1 MMHRQTARTGF
12 TLIELLVV
20 IAIIAI
26 LAAILFPVFA
36 KAREKARQSSCLSNV
51 KQLTLGF
58 MMYAQDYDEYI
69 RTAYLPNPV
78 HHTYWTWYFGVRPYV
93 MNNQIYQ
100 CPNGAFDL
108 TTYGLYFPDLNYPT
122 ERLMVS
128 YGMNY
133 QYLGYS
139 SARYTLAE
147 IKRPSECILI
157 GDSGPHLNTART
169 GASAEHTQYINCVS
183 PEPPPEFPNSPFIE
197 SHSVYLRHND
207 TANVGFVDGHAKAVN
222 RGYVVTLANWTRD

>member
-1 MMHRQTARTGF
+1 MRRRTGF

-36 KAREKARQSSCLSNV
+36 KAREKARQASCLSNV

-69 RTAYLPNPV
+69 RTAYLPHPEYR
-78 HHTYWTWYFGVRPYV
+78 YWGWYNGLEPYV
-93 MNNQIYQ
+93 GNLNIYQ
-100 CPNGAFDL
+100 CPSESWDMGGYWVNS
-108 TTYGLYFPDLNYPT
+108 PT
-122 ERLMVS
+122 ETLMLS

-133 QYLGYS
+133 EYLGY
-139 SARYTLAE
+139 AAAMYTLAQV
-147 IKRPSECILI
+147 KRPAECILI

-169 GASAEHTQYINCVS
+169 GALNSHTQYITNAA
-183 PEPPPEFPNSPFIE
+183 PEAPSEFPNSPFTE
-197 SHSVYLRHND
+197 PHAVYLRHND
-207 TANVGFVDGHAKAVN
+207 TANMGFVDGHAKAVN
-222 RGYVVTLANWTRD
+222 RGYVVDLRNWTRD

>member
-183 PEPPPEFPNSPFIE
+183 PEPPPEFPNSPFSE
-197 SHSVYLRHND
+197 SQSVYLRHND

-222 RGYVVTLANWTRD
+222 RGYVVTLSNWTRD

>member
-69 RTAYLPNPV
+69 RPAYLPNPV

-169 GASAEHTQYINCVS
+169 GALAEHTQYINCVG
-183 PEPPPEFPNSPFIE
+183 PEAPPEFPNSPFIE

-222 RGYVVTLANWTRD
+222 RGYVVTLSNWTRD

>member
-1 MMHRQTARTGF
+1 MRKAKGF

-36 KAREKARQSSCLSNV
+36 RAREKARQTSCLSNV

-78 HHTYWTWYFGVRPYV
+78 HHTYWMWFFGIRPYI
-93 MNNQIYQ
+93 MNNQVFQ
-100 CPNGAFDL
+100 CPNESFDMGS
-108 TTYGLYFPDLNYPT
+108 YGLYFPDLDYPT
-122 ERLMVS
+122 ERLMLS

-133 QYLGYS
+133 VYLGYG
-139 SARYTLAE
+139 SARYTLAQV
-147 IKRPSECILI
+147 KRPSECILI
-157 GDSGPHLNTART
+157 ADSGPHLLSNRSGTST
-169 GASAEHTQYINCVS
+169 DHVQNINNAA
-183 PEPPPEFPNSPFIE
+183 PEPPPEFPDRWFIE
-197 SHSVYLRHND
+197 SHAVYLRHND
-207 TANVGFVDGHAKAVN
+207 TANAGFVDGHAKVVN
-222 RGYVVTLANWTRD
+222 RGYVVDIRNWTRE

>member
-1 MMHRQTARTGF
+1 MRRQTVRTGF

-36 KAREKARQSSCLSNV
+36 RAREKARQSSCLSNV

-58 MMYAQDYDEYI
+58 MMYAQDYDEWI
-69 RTAYLPNPV
+69 RSAYLPNDA
-78 HHTYWTWYFGVRPYV
+78 HASYTTWYFGISPYV
-93 MNNQIYQ
+93 MNNQIFR
-100 CPNGAFDL
+100 CPNESFDMG
-108 TTYGLYFPDLNYPT
+108 TYGTYFPGLNYPT
-122 ERLMVS
+122 ERLMLS

-133 QYLGYS
+133 KYLGYDKD
-139 SARYTLAE
+139 RYKLAE
-147 IKRPSECILI
+147 IKRPAECILI
-157 GDSGPHLNTART
+157 GDSGPHMLSQRRAP
-169 GASAEHTQYINCVS
+169 SAGHTQYICVA
-183 PEPPPEFPNSPFIE
+183 PEPPPEYPDQWFVEP
-197 SHSVYLRHND
+197 HSIYLRHNW